1 MRFSLKQD
9 GRPLA
14 WPLTDVDL
22 ATVVVIDM
30 DQPLGPQALRAAI
43 VPRSGMEIG
52 RRSTL
57 LAAALTAAALG
68 LAAISYLA

>member
-9 GRPLA
+9 GRPLV

-30 DQPLGPQALRAAI
+30 NRPLGPQALRAAI

-52 RRSTL
+52 RRSL
-57 LAAALTAAALG
+57 LAAGLTAVALG
-68 LAAISYLA
+68 LAAISWLA